1 MSKVIQPCGNC
12 GSKAFVEATPGDGK
26 GALTRVH
33 TGGDRLKFQADAGT
47 PVDIYVCEQCGML
60 RLFAIER

>member
-1 MSKVIQPCGNC
+1 MTKSTLRSFREVPVAAGL
-12 GSKAFVEATPGDGK
+12 
-26 GALTRVH
+26 ALGVA
-33 TGGDRLKFQADAGT
+33 LMLVAQADAGT